1 MSSREFRKYSNMR
14 FYENPSSGSR
24 EVPCGRTDGQTDMTN
39 LTVTFRNFAI
49 APKMNH
55 SRITQ
60 TVLFSLT
67 IADHKDVIG

>member
-1 MSSREFRKYSNMR
+1 MKIRPVGVEKFD
-14 FYENPSSGSR
+14 
-24 EVPCGRTDGQTDMTN
+24 VDGQTDMN
-39 LTVTFRNFAI
+39 VTVTFRNFAI

-55 SRITQ
+55 SRITE